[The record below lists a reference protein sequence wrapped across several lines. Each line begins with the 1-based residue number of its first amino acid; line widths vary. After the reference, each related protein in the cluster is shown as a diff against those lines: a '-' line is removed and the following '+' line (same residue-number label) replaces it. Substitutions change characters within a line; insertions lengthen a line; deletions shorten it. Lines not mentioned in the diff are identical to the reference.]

1 MNQNNR
7 SLAIIGSGPTAIFL
21 LKHLFDNIHILRTAI
36 GQILLYEKEAIMGMG
51 MPYSPLTTDKYN
63 MSNISSEEIPGLT
76 ESFAEWLRKQPADVL
91 QEYGL
96 SRNEIDE
103 SEVYSRLAL
112 GAYFH
117 SQYVAYVE
125 KLKDSGI
132 DFREFPSEGID
143 DIIPE
148 GDKFQLL
155 SESGKSFIAD
165 KVVIATGHVFK
176 EKDNPERKYFA
187 SPWPISKLLPEA
199 GERYNFPVGILGA
212 SLSAFDVVSSLSH
225 RHGTFSEAEGHTV
238 YEPAAGTEN
247 FKLVMHDVNGWL
259 PHLQYEQEEPMRE
272 IYRHVD
278 RAGMMGLL
286 DKKGHLRIRTYFD
299 AVCRPALQEALR
311 KDGLGPVAGAL
322 DKPEFGMEEFVEKM
336 SERHEYPNAFDGMKQ
351 EMEKASESVDKNKPI
366 HWKEVMDDL
375 MYSLNFHAEFMPAED
390 HLFFHKTIMPF
401 LMNVIAALPLCSAKI
416 LLALHDAGKLEL
428 QSGKVTVLDEQPSRE
443 ATRIRLTAGEE
454 SRNFDYKMFI
464 GCGGQKNIELED
476 YPFPSLVEQGFVQ
489 PAKVAVV
496 DKKEFRDIAAESDNR
511 LPAESGNYQIGG
523 IAINAAYQVFDIH
536 GEPNENLYDISF
548 THSSGLRPY
557 SYGLQACS
565 ATAEIMVDNL
575 ARRQEGG
582 LKAGGKQQEISKL
595 YQANPDL

>member
-7 SLAIIGSGPTAIFL
+7 SLAIIGSGPTAIYL
-21 LKHLFDNIHILRTAI
+21 LKHLYENIHILRTEI
-36 GQILLYEKEAIMGMG
+36 GQILLFEKEPLVGMG

-76 ESFAEWLRKQPADVL
+76 ESFAEWLRKQPTDML

-117 SQYVAYVE
+117 SQYEAYVE

-225 RHGTFSEAEGHTV
+225 RHGTFSEAEGHTCV
-238 YEPAAGTEN
+238 
-247 FKLVMHDVNGWL
+247 
-259 PHLQYEQEEPMRE
+259 
-272 IYRHVD
+272 
-278 RAGMMGLL
+278 
-286 DKKGHLRIRTYFD
+286 
-299 AVCRPALQEALR
+299 
-311 KDGLGPVAGAL
+311 
-322 DKPEFGMEEFVEKM
+322 
-336 SERHEYPNAFDGMKQ
+336 
-351 EMEKASESVDKNKPI
+351 
-366 HWKEVMDDL
+366 
-375 MYSLNFHAEFMPAED
+375 
-390 HLFFHKTIMPF
+390 
-401 LMNVIAALPLCSAKI
+401 
-416 LLALHDAGKLEL
+416 
-428 QSGKVTVLDEQPSRE
+428 
-443 ATRIRLTAGEE
+443 
-454 SRNFDYKMFI
+454 
-464 GCGGQKNIELED
+464 
-476 YPFPSLVEQGFVQ
+476 
-489 PAKVAVV
+489 
-496 DKKEFRDIAAESDNR
+496 
-511 LPAESGNYQIGG
+511 
-523 IAINAAYQVFDIH
+523 
-536 GEPNENLYDISF
+536 
-548 THSSGLRPY
+548 
-557 SYGLQACS
+557 
-565 ATAEIMVDNL
+565 
-575 ARRQEGG
+575 
-582 LKAGGKQQEISKL
+582 
-595 YQANPDL
+595 